1 MGANPETLDGFA
13 VIPGGVVA
21 SRGFKAGSIAAGIKA
36 SGALDLGGI
45 FSTVAPCTVAATFTT
60 NRVTAA
66 NVEINRARV
75 AGGQARGVVFNSG
88 NANTYTGAE
97 GRADAMRMAELF
109 AERQD
114 VAPEEILMASTGVI
128 GFRLPMDRVADGIRR
143 LELTSVDG
151 IDVATAMMT
160 TDAYPKTIAVEV
172 PLSIGT
178 VRIGGAAKGAGM
190 IHPNM
195 ATMHSFVTTDAA
207 LDASFALSAL
217 RAAVDDSFNVISIDG
232 DQSTSD
238 TVLMFANG
246 ASETPKPEGA
256 DAETFGRALRAVC
269 QHLAREIVRNGEGV
283 TKLVTI
289 EVRGAVD
296 ATDARRAGRGIST
309 SLLVKTAV
317 FGGDPNWGRVVAA
330 LGNSGA
336 EFDPEALDIWIGDTC
351 TVEDGRIQDYHEPD
365 VAAHLRQSECR
376 IAVDLHAGPAS
387 ATAWTGDL
395 SHDYV
400 TINAEYMT

>member
-1 MGANPETLDGFA
+1 MGAIPETLDGFA
-13 VIPGGVVA
+13 VVSGGVVA

-109 AERQD
+109 AQRQG

-143 LELTSVDG
+143 LELNSVDG
-151 IDVATAMMT
+151 IDVAAAMMT

-172 PLSIGT
+172 PLSTGT

-195 ATMHSFVTTDAA
+195 ATMHSFVTTDAT

-217 RAAVDDSFNVISIDG
+217 RAAVNDSFNVISIDG

-246 ASETPKPEGA
+246 ASETPPLDGA
-256 DAETFGRALRAVC
+256 DAEQFGRALLAVC

-296 ATDARRAGRGIST
+296 AADARRAGRGIST

-336 EFDPEALDIWIGDTC
+336 QFDPEALDIWIGDTC
-351 TVEDGRIQDYHEPD
+351 TVEGGRIQDYHEPD

>member
-1 MGANPETLDGFA
+1 MSAIPETLDGFS
-13 VIPGGVVA
+13 VISGGVVA

-109 AERQD
+109 ADRQG
-114 VAPEEILMASTGVI
+114 VASDEILMASTGVI

-151 IDVATAMMT
+151 IDVAAAMMT

-178 VRIGGAAKGAGM
+178 
-190 IHPNM
+190 
-195 ATMHSFVTTDAA
+195 
-207 LDASFALSAL
+207 
-217 RAAVDDSFNVISIDG
+217 
-232 DQSTSD
+232 
-238 TVLMFANG
+238 
-246 ASETPKPEGA
+246 
-256 DAETFGRALRAVC
+256 
-269 QHLAREIVRNGEGV
+269 
-283 TKLVTI
+283 
-289 EVRGAVD
+289 
-296 ATDARRAGRGIST
+296 
-309 SLLVKTAV
+309 
-317 FGGDPNWGRVVAA
+317 
-330 LGNSGA
+330 
-336 EFDPEALDIWIGDTC
+336 
-351 TVEDGRIQDYHEPD
+351 
-365 VAAHLRQSECR
+365 
-376 IAVDLHAGPAS
+376 
-387 ATAWTGDL
+387 
-395 SHDYV
+395 
-400 TINAEYMT
+400 

>member
-1 MGANPETLDGFA
+1 MGATPERLDGFA

-21 SRGFKAGSIAAGIKA
+21 SREFKAGSIAAGIKA

-109 AERQD
+109 AEGQG
-114 VAPEEILMASTGVI
+114 VAPEEVLMASTGVI

-143 LELTSVDG
+143 LELNSVDG

-160 TDAYPKTIAVEV
+160 TDAFPKTIAVEV
-172 PLSIGT
+172 PLLTGT

-195 ATMHSFVTTDAA
+195 ATMHSFVTTDAT
-207 LDASFALSAL
+207 LDASFALSTL

-296 ATDARRAGRGIST
+296 AADARRAGRGIST

-336 EFDPEALDIWIGDTC
+336 QFDPEALDIWIGDTC
-351 TVEDGRIQDYHEPD
+351 TVDSGRIQDYHEPD

-376 IAVDLHAGPAS
+376 IAVDLHAGPAG

>member
-1 MGANPETLDGFA
+1 M
-13 VIPGGVVA
+13 
-21 SRGFKAGSIAAGIKA
+21 
-36 SGALDLGGI
+36 
-45 FSTVAPCTVAATFTT
+45 
-60 NRVTAA
+60 
-66 NVEINRARV
+66 
-75 AGGQARGVVFNSG
+75 VFNSG

-97 GRADAMRMAELF
+97 GRADALHMAELF
-109 AERQD
+109 AAGQG
-114 VAPEEILMASTGVI
+114 VKPEEILMASTGVI
-128 GFRLPMDRVADGIRR
+128 GFRLPMNHVADGIRR
-143 LELTSVDG
+143 LELNSDDG

-160 TDAYPKTIAVEV
+160 TDAYPKTIAVEA
-172 PLSIGT
+172 PLSTGT

-195 ATMHSFVTTDAA
+195 ATMHAFVTTDAA
-207 LDASFALSAL
+207 MDAEVARRAL

-238 TVLMFANG
+238 TVLLFANG
-246 ASETPKPEGA
+246 ASESPVLGGS
-256 DAETFGRALRAVC
+256 DAEQFSRALKAVC

-296 ATDARRAGRGIST
+296 AADARRAARGIST

-317 FGGDPNWGRVVAA
+317 HGGDPNWGRIVCA

-336 EFDPEALDIWIGDTC
+336 QFHPDALDIWIGDTA
-351 TVEDGRIQDYHEPD
+351 TVLGGRIQDYHEPD
-365 VAAHLRQSECR
+365 VAAHLRQAECR
-376 IAVDLHAGPAS
+376 IAVDLHAGPAA